1 MFSPAYAIRSV
12 GRSVCERRRT
22 WSIGLAMMPIRS
34 VVRSF
39 DDANVALCRIAQ
51 DSECGLVAG
60 AVISSNRLGEA
71 VELDQYGAL
80 FSFGT
85 LATILDTAGELTAGA
100 RRPFRPDLAHV
111 LARYRGCEHLRDPR
125 RSDRRGIIANPGDR
139 FR

>member
-12 GRSVCERRRT
+12 GRSLCERRRT

-80 FSFGT
+80 
-85 LATILDTAGELTAGA
+85 IN
-100 RRPFRPDLAHV
+100 PDLMINSAGSTSRPV
-111 LARYRGCEHLRDPR
+111 ASLA
-125 RSDRRGIIANPGDR
+125 IISNPG
-139 FR
+139 